1 MTRSSTWTK
10 GLLIGA
16 FALAGIGSA
25 LAAPYSAVYVFGDS
39 LSDTGNVRIATGLA
53 QPQIGSNTP
62 LPAGQVG
69 YATGRWVDNQGAG
82 VWVDTF
88 APALGGASVASLAGG
103 TNYAWAGA
111 RTGTNSSATGAWYLD
126 QQVNSYLTRAGG
138 GGTAS
143 STALYAILIGGND
156 IAAIIESASANP
168 ATAAAT
174 IGAGVT
180 AGLGSIQ
187 SQVTSLYAAGAR
199 NFLLFNAP
207 DVLTSPRFQQVLG
220 GLDAA
225 GQAGLTFVAN
235 STLTAWNTNFANMV
249 AGLRGG
255 LTGEDIDSFD
265 LAGFGASLGANLT
278 GNGYDGSTAA
288 CYIAGP
294 PTTICSTP
302 ATRFFWDPFH
312 LNSRVHSQLAAAAIA
327 AVPLPGV
334 LGLVG
339 LGLGMLLM
347 VRRKA

>member
-1 MTRSSTWTK
+1 MTRSSKWTK

-16 FALAGIGSA
+16 FALAGMGSA

-39 LSDTGNVRIATGLA
+39 LSDTGNVKIASGLA

-69 YATGRWVDNQGAG
+69 YADGRWVDNQGAG

-111 RTGTNSSATGAWYLD
+111 RTGTNASPTGAWYLN
-126 QQVNSYLTRAGG
+126 QQVGSYLTNS

-168 ATAAAT
+168 ASAAT
-174 IGAGVT
+174 IIGAGVT

-187 SQVTSLYAAGAR
+187 SQVTTLYSAGAR

-207 DVLTSPRFQQVLG
+207 DVLPSPRFQQILG
-220 GLDAA
+220 SLDAA

-235 STLTAWNTNFANMV
+235 STVTAWNTNFANMV

-255 LTGEDIDSFD
+255 LVGEDIDTFD
-265 LAGFGASLGANLT
+265 LAGFGVAQGGTASSLAA
-278 GNGYDGSTAA
+278 NGYDGSTAP
-288 CYIAGP
+288 CYVNA
-294 PTTICSTP
+294 TTICSTP

-312 LNSRVHSQLAAAAIA
+312 LNSRVHSQLAAASIA

-334 LGLVG
+334 LGLMA
-339 LGLGMLLM
+339 LGFGVML
-347 VRRKA
+347 VARRKAA